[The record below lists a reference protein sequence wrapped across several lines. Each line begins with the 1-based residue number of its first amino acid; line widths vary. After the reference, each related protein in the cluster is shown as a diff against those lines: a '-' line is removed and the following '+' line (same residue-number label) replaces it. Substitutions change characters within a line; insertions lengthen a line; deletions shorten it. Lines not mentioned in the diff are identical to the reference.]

1 MKKCLWYVLILL
13 SFAGLA
19 AADEGMWLYNA
30 FPVAKVKAKY
40 GFEPMQAWLDHA
52 QQASVR
58 FNNGSGSFVSA
69 DGLTFTN
76 HHIGAECIHQLSTSG
91 KDYMK
96 LGFYAKTQ
104 AEEAKCPDLELSVL
118 MKIEDV
124 TDQVNA
130 GVKPGMT
137 DAQAGV
143 AQRAAM
149 AQIEKDCGK
158 RTGLRCDVVTLY
170 SGAKFHLYQYKKYTD
185 VRLVFAPEFD
195 MAFFGGDPDNFEYPR
210 YDLDIT
216 FFRIYENDKPV
227 KLDHYFKWSTTGV
240 REGDLIFVSGNPGST
255 QRLYT
260 MDRLAFLRDVQN
272 PWYLKNYKLRNEAMK
287 AFAAQSPE
295 KAREVQEE
303 IFGVEN
309 TLKAFT
315 GEQAGLL
322 DPSLMSKK
330 GEEEKQLRS
339 AVQSDPKKKAEF
351 GGAWEAISKGVQ
363 VQREIF
369 LPYIYLEGR
378 RNGFRGEL
386 AGFARTLIRVTG
398 EKQKPNGER
407 LREYRDSNLPSIEQ
421 QLFSTAPVYK
431 DLEIARLTFSLENM
445 RDVMGTDNE
454 VVKKVLNGRSP
465 AQVAKAAVEGSKL
478 DDVALR
484 KQLYEGG
491 EAAVKASQDTM
502 IQLMRS
508 IEPEARAVRKRYDD
522 EVDSVYRTNGGLIAK
537 ARFSESGYNL
547 PPDATFTLRL
557 SYGAV
562 KGYVEDG
569 RGHIAK
575 KGARVPYF
583 TTMGGAFEHAAQHGN
598 QPPFQLPESWM
609 KARSRLKLATPLNIV
624 ETADIIGGNSGSP
637 VINTKGEVVGIIF
650 DGNMQSL
657 PGNVIYDDTTNRAV
671 HVDSRG
677 IIEALR
683 TIYHADALVDELT
696 GKPAPARKPKSIKV
710 TKEENS
716 HPVPK
721 Q

>member
-1 MKKCLWYVLILL
+1 MRKYLWCVLILL
-13 SFAGLA
+13 SFAALA
-19 AADEGMWLYNA
+19 AGDEGMWLYNA

-40 GFEPMQAWLDHA
+40 GFEPTQAWLDHL
-52 QQASVR
+52 QKSSVR

-76 HHIGAECIHQLSTSG
+76 HHIGRNCIHQLSTSG

-96 LGFYAKTQ
+96 LGFYAKTR

-118 MKIEDV
+118 MKIDDV

-137 DAQAGV
+137 DADAGV

-158 RTGLRCDVVTLY
+158 KTGLRCDVVTLY

-185 VRLVFAPEFD
+185 VRLVFAPELD

-227 KLDHYFKWSTTGV
+227 KLNDYFKWSTAGV
-240 REGDLIFVSGNPGST
+240 KEGDLIFVSGNPGST

-260 MDRLAFLRDVQN
+260 MDRLEFLRDVQN
-272 PWYLKNYKLRNEAMK
+272 PWYLKNYKLRDEAMK

-295 KAREVQEE
+295 KAREAEGE

-309 TLKAFT
+309 TLKAYT

-330 GEEEKQLRS
+330 AAEEKQLRS
-339 AVQSDPKKKAEF
+339 AVEADPKKKAQF
-351 GGAWEAISKGVQ
+351 GGAWDAISKGVK

-369 LPYIYLEGR
+369 VPYMYLEFR
-378 RNGFRGEL
+378 RNGFRGDL
-386 AGFARTLIRVTG
+386 AAHARTLIRATA

-407 LREYRDSNLPSIEQ
+407 LREYRDSNLPSIERE
-421 QLFSTAPVYK
+421 LFSTAPIYK
-431 DLEIARLTFSLENM
+431 ELEIARLTFSLENM
-445 RDVMGTDNE
+445 RDVMGADNE

-465 AQVAKAAVEGSKL
+465 AEVAKAAVDGSKL
-478 DDVALR
+478 DDVAVR

-491 EAAVKASQDTM
+491 EAAVTASRDTM

-557 SYGAV
+557 NYGAV

-569 RGHIAK
+569 RGHVAK
-575 KGARVPYF
+575 KGERLPYF
-583 TTMGGAFEHAAQHGN
+583 TTMGGAFQHAAQHGN
-598 QPPFQLPESWM
+598 KPPYQLPESWM
-609 KARSRLKLATPLNIV
+609 KAKSRLKLTTPLNVV
-624 ETADIIGGNSGSP
+624 ETADSIGGNSGSP
-637 VINTKGEVVGIIF
+637 VINTKGEVVGILF
-650 DGNMQSL
+650 DGNMQTL
-657 PGNVIYDDTTNRAV
+657 PWNALYDDQKGRSV

-683 TIYHADALVDELT
+683 TIYHADKLVDELT
-696 GKPAPARKPKSIKV
+696 GKAAAMKPRSVKV
-710 TKEENS
+710 TQEENS